1 MRNFIMRNKW
11 LKALIVAATVVPW
24 SVVIVLLLQVK
35 SIVSQQP
42 KIETVPVIEV
52 ADTIIN
58 EQPKFFSQTPK
69 EGLEEALSYYSLEH
83 KDIVY
88 AQAVLE
94 TEHFKS
100 KVCLNYNN
108 LFGLYDSRNKDY
120 YKFNHWTESIVAYKE
135 WIQKK
140 YQPPNNYYA
149 FLEEINYAEEK
160 SYTRLLKEIVKNRKY
175 DKRGHTERDSFA

>member
-1 MRNFIMRNKW
+1 MRIKWFKAFI
-11 LKALIVAATVVPW
+11 AAVIIVPW
-24 SVVIVLLLQVK
+24 SIVILLLLQIK
-35 SIVSQQP
+35 NIVLATKDKPIS
-42 KIETVPVIEV
+42 VIEV

-69 EGLEEALSYYSLEH
+69 EGLEEALSYYGLEN

-94 TEHFKS
+94 TGHFTS
-100 KVCLNYNN
+100 RVCLEYNN
-108 LFGLYDSRNKDY
+108 LFGLYDSKNKDY
-120 YKFNHWTESIVAYKE
+120 YKFNHWSESVVAYKE

-149 FLEEINYAEEK
+149 FLEEINYAEGK
-160 SYTRLLKEIVKNRKY
+160 SYTRLLKEIVKNRKD